1 MSFGEAINLLAL
13 LITAASVVYAAKQ
26 AKVAA
31 EALAAS
37 RESTLASTILHFT
50 TRYTDQFLTGEPLE
64 KRIAEESF
72 QNHFWAEY
80 IVEFYFFDHGVVPK
94 DIYTIWIV
102 TLGRLY
108 TGANGPLF
116 RQSHRRFL
124 QEFGKGYPRAV
135 EFFEGVE
142 RVCEASPE
150 KRDEELSRYV
160 REWRPDASVF
170 RRPSGSP

>member
-1 MSFGEAINLLAL
+1 MQLSLGEVINLFAL

-31 EALAAS
+31 EALTAS
-37 RESTLASTILHFT
+37 RESALASTILHFT
-50 TRYTDQFLTGEPLE
+50 TRYTDQFLTGDPLE
-64 KRIAEESF
+64 KRIAEEPF

-94 DIYTIWIV
+94 DIYTIWMV

-108 TGANGPLF
+108 TGAQGQVF
-116 RQSHRRFL
+116 QQSHRRFL
-124 QEFGKGYPRAV
+124 SEFGKGYPRAV
-135 EFFEGVE
+135 QFFEGLE
-142 RVCEASPE
+142 RVCQDSPPD

-160 REWRPDASVF
+160 RQWVPDQAAF
-170 RRPSGSP
+170 RYAR